1 MFNEKTQYKQIES
14 VPTKTNESKAIS
26 FHPYLSGS
34 LNSVTEPNK
43 YPKKN
48 ELPIKPSLNAD
59 SLKSFK
65 SVIQF
70 LNVFGEL

>member
-1 MFNEKTQYKQIES
+1 MLREKIKYKQIES
-14 VPTKTNESKAIS
+14 VPTIKKESKAII
-26 FHPYLSGS
+26 FLPYRSGS
-34 LNSVTEPNK
+34 LKSVTEPNK

-48 ELPIKPSLNAD
+48 ELPINPSLNAD

-70 LNVFGEL
+70 FSVFGEL